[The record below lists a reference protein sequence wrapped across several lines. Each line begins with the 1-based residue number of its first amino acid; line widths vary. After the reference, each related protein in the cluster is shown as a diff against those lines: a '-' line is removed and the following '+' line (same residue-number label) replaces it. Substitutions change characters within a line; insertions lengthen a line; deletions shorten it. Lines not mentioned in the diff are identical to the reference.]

1 MPLRRAPKAHAP
13 RANVSAAPAVLL
25 TVLALLHAT
34 PARALAPVEVPP
46 GPARQRVLSVGG
58 WAGEPALGLSVKM
71 LTSHELLDAWEAGFG
86 WSQAAEDGWQ
96 FHGQRQWH
104 LTTLRKTPQGVLT
117 FYLGAGGRVK
127 HAEGTRFGV
136 RGSAGFNYVF
146 PNVERR
152 WEAFFEVAPIVD
164 ITPDVHTFVNAE
176 IGLRYF
182 LPSPTR

>member
-1 MPLRRAPKAHAP
+1 ML
-13 RANVSAAPAVLL
+13 VL
-25 TVLALLHAT
+25 AT

-46 GPARQRVLSVGG
+46 GPVKQRVLSIGG
-58 WAGEPALGLSVKM
+58 WAGEPALGVSVKM

-104 LTTLRKTPQGVLT
+104 LKTLRKTPEGVLT

-127 HAEGTRFGV
+127 HAEGTRFGL
-136 RGSAGFNYVF
+136 RGSAGLNYVF

-152 WEAFFEVAPIVD
+152 WEAFLEIAPIVD
-164 ITPDVHTFVNAE
+164 ITPDVHSFVNAE

-182 LPSPTR
+182 LPFPTR

>member
-1 MPLRRAPKAHAP
+1 MPFRLAP
-13 RANVSAAPAVLL
+13 RAQGPKANVTAAAAALCALL
-25 TVLALLHAT
+25 TPALAT

-46 GPARQRVLSVGG
+46 GPAKQRVLSVGG
-58 WAGEPALGLSVKM
+58 WAGEPALGVSVKM

-86 WSQAAEDGWQ
+86 WSQAAVDGWQ

-104 LTTLRKTPQGVLT
+104 LKTLRKTPEGVLT

-136 RGSAGFNYVF
+136 RGSAGLNYVF
-146 PNVERR
+146 PNVQRR
-152 WEAFFEVAPIVD
+152 WEAFLEVAPIVD
-164 ITPDVHTFVNAE
+164 VTPDIHSFVNAE

-182 LPSPTR
+182 LPFPTR